1 ADVTTTRRALLPLLA
16 LPLLAAVGG
25 APAPARAD
33 RTAAATR
40 VAIDRYLPR
49 IREAAATLRSIRDAV
64 EAGDT
69 AAAVASIESKP
80 FDIKVRN
87 ALIIYSGTFSDNY
100 VSERTAAMKSD
111 VKRMYDALATA
122 VKALNAYGRRGRLPQ
137 DVTEAL
143 TL

>member
-1 ADVTTTRRALLPLLA
+1 VTTTRRTFLPLLA
-16 LPLLAAVGG
+16 LPLLAVVGG

-33 RTAAATR
+33 RTAAAAR
-40 VAIDRYLPR
+40 VATDRYLPR

-69 AAAVASIESKP
+69 AAAVAAIESKP

-111 VKRMYDALATA
+111 VKRMYDALATVKGGGGPEA
-122 VKALNAYGRRGRLPQ
+122 VDKAAKAPNP
-137 DVTEAL
+137 
-143 TL
+143 